1 MDELDLYIL
10 KKLMVNSR
18 LTYRDLAEDIN
29 ISVSAVHKRI
39 KHLEDIGTINAFVA
53 RPSLI
58 SLKGIWVMTTGT
70 STATSVDQ
78 ICQELGKHESI
89 YFIGIASG
97 KYLYIAAYLRD
108 ITEMQDYSI
117 YVANTSHISDP
128 TFGII
133 TIPYITTPESLSTID
148 YKILKTLNRDSRKK
162 IIDIAEEV
170 GISAKTVRKS
180 INRMNENKL
189 AYFTIEWTPKS
200 ENDFITIF
208 HIYLKEGSDI
218 SSVVR
223 HLMEKY
229 ANNTAYC
236 VTFSNIPNYLTM
248 HTWAKTSKD
257 SQKIQE
263 ELQIEGF
270 KDIVPRIILNGY
282 YYDSWIDQL
291 LRAK

>member
-1 MDELDLYIL
+1 MDELDLCIV
-10 KKLMVNSR
+10 KKLLANSR
-18 LTYRDLAEDIN
+18 LTYRELAMDLN

-39 KHLEDIGTINAFVA
+39 KKLEDLGTINAFVA

-58 SLKGIWVMTTGT
+58 SLKSIWVMTTGI

-78 ICQELGKHESI
+78 VCQELGKHESI

-97 KYLYIAAYLRD
+97 KYLYIGAYLRD
-108 ITEMQDYSI
+108 ITELQDYSV
-117 YVANTSHISDP
+117 YVAKTSQISDP
-128 TFGII
+128 TIGII

-148 YKILKTLNRDSRKK
+148 YKILKALNRDSRKM
-162 IIDIAEEV
+162 ITDIAEEV

-180 INRMNENKL
+180 INRMNEYKL
-189 AYFTIEWTPKS
+189 AYFSIEWTPKS
-200 ENDFITIF
+200 ENDFITVF

-218 SSVVR
+218 YSVVR

-236 VTFSNIPNYLTM
+236 ITFSNIPNYLTM
-248 HTWAKTSKD
+248 HIWAKTSKD

-263 ELQIEGF
+263 KLQTEGF
-270 KDIVPRIILNGY
+270 KDIIPRIILYGY

-291 LRAK
+291 LRTK